1 MFISTARIALVFL
14 VPTALLA
21 PQPGIHAA
29 PRVAASVL
37 ITSKSIGPA
46 RLGMSV
52 AALKRAF
59 PGSVIEREGDD
70 GPEPRNILKENGR
83 EVLYFVTRS
92 GTLSDSSIVTL
103 LSTSDPRF
111 QLKSGIRPGSWF
123 HNAVKIH
130 GRPSLGFSP
139 HGEGAIFPSLGR
151 KIEFGVEAPNQP
163 NVEVQL
169 AGIYSPAQLKV
180 LVGTTT
186 RFRAGT
192 RITSILCFSRKY

>member
-1 MFISTARIALVFL
+1 MFISTARIAFVLL

-46 RLGMSV
+46 RLGMTV

-59 PGSVIEREGDD
+59 PGAILKEAED
-70 GPEPRNILKENGR
+70 GPDPVHVLKENGR
-83 EVLYFVTRS
+83 EVLEFVTRS
-92 GTLSDSSIVTL
+92 GTLSDRSTVSL

-111 QLKSGIRPGSWF
+111 QLKSGIRPGSWLS
-123 HNAVKIH
+123 NAVKIH

-139 HGEGAIFPSLGR
+139 HGEGAIFPSLSR
-151 KIEFGVEAPNQP
+151 KIEFGLDAPFQP

-169 AGIYSPAQLKV
+169 AGIYSQKDLK
-180 LVGTTT
+180 LGVGKTT

-192 RITSILCFSRKY
+192 RITSILCFDQKY